1 MAATVVAPEPLVRAL
16 DKTPTGT
23 EAMEHTG
30 SSYGLWTLVVL
41 NVAIF
46 VMFAFSFFKPA
57 SARDWR
63 SFGAFTAF
71 IVALFVEMYGFPL
84 AIYFLSGWLGQ
95 KFPGVDLLNH
105 NAGHLLELL
114 FGWGGDPHLGPF
126 HILSYL
132 FIGGGFWLL
141 ATAWPVLYQ
150 AQRQGRLAETGVYA
164 RVRHPQYIAFVLIMF
179 GFLLQW
185 PTLLTLLMFP
195 ILVAMYAR
203 LAHNEEQESA
213 RRFGQAWQEYAQRVP
228 RFIPRRGART
238 RS

>member
-1 MAATVVAPEPLVRAL
+1 
-16 DKTPTGT
+16 
-23 EAMEHTG
+23 MEHTG
-30 SSYGLWTLVVL
+30 SSYGLWPLVVV

-84 AIYFLSGWLGQ
+84 TIYFLSGWLGQ
-95 KFPGVDLLNH
+95 KLPGVDLLNH

-132 FIGGGFWLL
+132 FIGGFWLL
-141 ATAWPVLYQ
+141 AAAAWPCST
-150 AQRQGRLAETGVYA
+150 RPSGRGGWRAPV
-164 RVRHPQYIAFVLIMF
+164 F
-179 GFLLQW
+179 
-185 PTLLTLLMFP
+185 TLGCG
-195 ILVAMYAR
+195 I
-203 LAHNEEQESA
+203 
-213 RRFGQAWQEYAQRVP
+213 
-228 RFIPRRGART
+228 
-238 RS
+238 RSTSPSC